1 MKSIVQIVRNQIL
14 EIVGIATV
22 VLSLMFV
29 AYEIRQSNKI
39 ATVSNANEIYGQ
51 FNAVNEALMSD
62 PELARLIIKASK
74 VEKLGDLTKSEILRF
89 NGWIQ
94 FLLNTWLSGNIA
106 YDNGHLA
113 EATYNSLFDDARFNL
128 QVTGP
133 AGRRIWKDYIDSFP
147 ALSEMAIVIFIKSEL
162 DSYEARGEIADDA

>member
-1 MKSIVQIVRNQIL
+1 MSSIVQIEKKQIL
-14 EIVGIATV
+14 ELVGIATV

-29 AYEIRQSNKI
+29 AYEIRQSNNI
-39 ATVSNANEIYGQ
+39 ATVSNSNDIYGK

-62 PELARLIIKASK
+62 PELAGLIIKAGK
-74 VEKLGDLTKSEILRF
+74 VEKLGDLTESEILRF

-94 FLLNTWLSGNIA
+94 FLLNIWVSANIA
-106 YDNGHLA
+106 YDNGQLA
-113 EATYNSLFDDARFNL
+113 EPTYNALFDDARFNL

-133 AGRRIWKDYIDSFP
+133 AARRIWKDHIDSFP

>member
-14 EIVGIATV
+14 EIVGIVMV

-39 ATVSNANEIYGQ
+39 ATVSNVNEIYNR
-51 FNAVNEALMSD
+51 FTAVNEALMSD
-62 PELARLIIKASK
+62 PELARLIIKVGEAEELS
-74 VEKLGDLTKSEILRF
+74 DLTESEVLRF
-89 NGWIQ
+89 YSWIQ
-94 FLLNTWLSGNIA
+94 FLTNIWVSANIA
-106 YDNGHLA
+106 YDNGQLA
-113 EATYNSLFDDARFNL
+113 EPTYNALFDDARFNL

-133 AGRRIWKDYIDSFP
+133 AARRIWKNYIDRYP

-162 DSYEARGEIADDA
+162 ESYEARGEIADGE

>member
-14 EIVGIATV
+14 EIVGIATI

-39 ATVSNANEIYGQ
+39 ATVSNVNEIYYR
-51 FNAVNEALMSD
+51 FTTVNEALMSD
-62 PELARLIIKASK
+62 PELARLIIKTNEAKELS
-74 VEKLGDLTKSEILRF
+74 DLTESENLRIY
-89 NGWIQ
+89 GWIQ
-94 FLLNTWLSGNIA
+94 FLTNIWVSANIA
-106 YDNGHLA
+106 YDNGQLA
-113 EATYNSLFDDARFNL
+113 EPTDNALFDGARFNL
-128 QVTGP
+128 QATGP
-133 AGRRIWKDYIDSFP
+133 VGRRIWKTYIDRYP